1 MEKVKNKPSVKE
13 LLEMLVEQSSDDWN
27 ELCTNC
33 TNLIKEAKMSNEDID
48 KIVERVRKENG

>member
-1 MEKVKNKPSVKE
+1 MEKIKMRPSTKE
-13 LLEMLVEQSSDDWN
+13 LFSMLVEQSSDDWN
-27 ELCTNC
+27 ELCTSC

>member
-13 LLEMLVEQSSDDWN
+13 LLGMLVEQSSDDWN